1 MPVDGV
7 IVYTEADVSSEVI
20 ATMRW
25 GDYATVTGKTKG
37 DWARV
42 DLGAGNVGL
51 DLAGWVQRVTLNLNG
66 PCDDLPTVEP

>member
-1 MPVDGV
+1 MDGV
-7 IVYTEADVSSEVI
+7 HVYTKADVSSEGI

-25 GDYATVTGKTKG
+25 GDYAAVTGKTKL

-42 DLGAGNVGL
+42 DLSVGNVGL
-51 DLAGWVQRVTLNLNG
+51 DLVGWVKGITLNFNG